1 MSNLQL
7 SDSEKYII
15 ALKDIFC
22 RVRRILGDSIASF
35 PISKEYT
42 NSIYKMADLF
52 CQMERNMM
60 TENSLVGR
68 YADDV
73 SSHVIELL
81 KNPHYAS
88 MMAKNTFFYDV
99 LLTLYRASQSV
110 DINRE
115 IKHRF
120 TGINDARPDIVI
132 TRIKNRLPRVES
144 HGKNR

>member
-1 MSNLQL
+1 MYNLQL

-35 PISKEYT
+35 PISKEFT
-42 NSIYKMADLF
+42 SSMHKMTDLF
-52 CQMERNMM
+52 CQMEQNMM
-60 TENSLVGR
+60 AEQALTGR
-68 YADDV
+68 FADDV
-73 SSHVIELL
+73 TSHVIELL

-110 DINRE
+110 DIDRG
-115 IKHRF
+115 IKNRF
-120 TGINDARPDIVI
+120 TGVNEARPGIVI
-132 TRIKNRLPRVES
+132 TRIKNQLPRATTYQKV
-144 HGKNR
+144 R